1 MKDPG
6 QCLDAFIADA
16 RRVQALF
23 FDENRERIL
32 EAAGTIAA
40 RLRDGGKVLLFGN
53 GGSAADAQHIA
64 AEFVGRFGPDRPA
77 IPALSLAADPS
88 VVTALGNDYGFAK
101 VFARQIEAMGR
112 AGDTAVA
119 ISTTGNSP
127 NVLEGL
133 ETARTAGLYTV
144 GFTGNSGGKMSDLA
158 DVVFRVPSTVTPR
171 IQEAHIA
178 LGHFLAEL
186 IDRDLYPA
194 AYDE

>member
-88 VVTALGNDYGFAK
+88 VVTALGNDYGFVK